1 MTVPPP
7 PTVPTGTVTHR
18 YLGVSADG
26 PDTDTA
32 PDLIHL
38 RAVTGTI
45 TPSTPR
51 LIHTSGSTA
60 TTLECLPITISY
72 DASGHLQY
80 TDPETGEPQP
90 GPLRLPANDDSIA
103 PTITYE
109 VVWSIPG
116 LGRRWSGSFALDA
129 GDTVDLS
136 TVGLASAVPGS
147 SAVFVDLLR
156 AAAELEGVVDVVS
169 DARDEAVA
177 ARDVAVP
184 AADRAEQARD
194 ATLTAATWALTGPGR
209 PDQPAT
215 TGGII
220 TGSEPVGTAYISTDG
235 AGVGAWTWRKRPS
248 GWTVTDGD
256 TGWRDLS
263 GLLVNGWTG
272 TLIVRRVGSR
282 VELQAPHSTIGR
294 LDGSAATSSVVTP
307 YPAGFRPA
315 PSGNFGNL
323 GYMHG
328 PDGPL
333 TVQRETS
340 HIGMQLGPS
349 RTGSVDWI
357 TDAAWPTDLAPA
369 AALPDESI
377 TLAGGAYWDNGE
389 IVIPQQGA
397 SGDLW
402 IQTSGRVSDLAF
414 SPEVLVP
421 GPTPVIFAA
430 TRYFAADRSTAAENS
445 AGRIADTSGRNIAVP
460 NEWTRPTPIHT
471 FQIGADVHWVRL
483 TFGGSSPNWVV
494 PGTRYR
500 ISPDDITPT
509 YL

>member
-7 PTVPTGTVTHR
+7 PTVPMGTVTHR

-38 RAVTGTI
+38 RAVTGVI

-72 DASGHLQY
+72 DASGNLQY

-90 GPLRLPANDDSIA
+90 GPLRLPANDDSVA

-116 LGRRWSGSFALDA
+116 LGRRWSGNFALDA

-194 ATLTAATWALTGPGR
+194 ATLTAATWTLTGPGR

-220 TGSEPVGTAYISTDG
+220 TGSEPVGTTYISTDG
-235 AGVGAWTWRKRPS
+235 AGIGAWGWRKRPS
-248 GWTVTDGD
+248 GWAYTDFD
-256 TGWRDLS
+256 TGWRDATGMLGPLLRVSSIAGQAIIRRQGDLVSLRARLEITEAHNINANLRILQNIPSGFRLS
-263 GLLVNGWTG
+263 GYSVASGVGFDGYPSLATAFSSASVIDIRNPDIDRVCGAGAGVVIQTTWT
-272 TLIVRRVGSR
+272 T
-282 VELQAPHSTIGR
+282 T
-294 LDGSAATSSVVTP
+294 D
-307 YPAGFRPA
+307 
-315 PSGNFGNL
+315 
-323 GYMHG
+323 
-328 PDGPL
+328 PL
-333 TVQRETS
+333 
-340 HIGMQLGPS
+340 
-349 RTGSVDWI
+349 
-357 TDAAWPTDLAPA
+357 PA
-369 AALPDESI
+369 A
-377 TLAGGAYWDNGE
+377 
-389 IVIPQQGA
+389 
-397 SGDLW
+397 
-402 IQTSGRVSDLAF
+402 
-414 SPEVLVP
+414 
-421 GPTPVIFAA
+421 
-430 TRYFAADRSTAAENS
+430 STM
-445 AGRIADTSGRNIAVP
+445 P
-460 NEWTRPTPIHT
+460 P
-471 FQIGADVHWVRL
+471 
-483 TFGGSSPNWVV
+483 SS
-494 PGTRYR
+494 
-500 ISPDDITPT
+500 
-509 YL
+509 